1 MAKLVFRYGVMG
13 SSKSAN
19 LQMVAYNYRERGM
32 NPVILKPGKEN
43 RDGEMIIK
51 SRIGLETTV
60 YDTVEGF
67 IYRMKRHA
75 VNLDMIDIILVD
87 EAQFLSKDQVDQL
100 ADMVDSGDTTV
111 ICYGLRTDFRGHF
124 FPGSQRLMEIAD
136 NIEEIPTICWCGV
149 KARFNARVKE
159 GKVIREGK
167 QIMLGGN
174 ESYIP
179 LCRKHFILGQLGPD
193 DF

>member
-32 NPVILKPGKEN
+32 NPVILKSVKEN

-67 IYRMKRHA
+67 IYKMGKHS
-75 VNLDMIDIILVD
+75 VNLDLIDIILID
-87 EAQFLSKDQVDQL
+87 EAQFLSKVQVDQL
-100 ADMVDSGDTTV
+100 ADIVDQGDTSV